1 MSLTLTTLSQSQV
14 QSLLTAETTQLEQPI
29 VNWQAQ
35 IKTDQAM
42 ISSWGTIG
50 GALTTLQNDIGPLK
64 DPTQFN
70 DRAATSSDSSVATAT
85 ATNTAAAGTYQLT
98 NVQPA
103 AAQSVYSAS
112 YASPSASLGSGSGSL
127 TITLASGTTET
138 VNVGAADATLSGV
151 VAAINAASNGQV
163 TASIVGGSSGDRL
176 VIAGNTTGASSAFT
190 ISGSGSLSG
199 FTYSTGGTGNTFT
212 LATAASDASMDVNGV
227 PVSNATNTF
236 ADAIPGATITVAGTG
251 SSTVQV
257 TASASAMSSAAS
269 TVVGDYN
276 AAVAAIQ
283 KATAFNGANSQT
295 PNGPLL
301 GNFSAADI
309 ATQLGSAVSTLSFG
323 GLSANAA
330 GISLN
335 KDGSLTFNASNFAAA
350 YASNPTALSG
360 LVSELYTQLNNV
372 LQPAVGSTITGTV
385 AEQTNALN
393 QTVTGL
399 NQEIAQETTSI
410 NAQIENDANAY
421 GAMENAQATYGSWN
435 DYLDA
440 ISSGSSNG

>member
-14 QSLLTAETTQLEQPI
+14 QSLLSAETTQLEQPI
-29 VNWQAQ
+29 VNWQSQ
-35 IKTDQAM
+35 ITADQAM

-50 GALTTLQNDIGPLK
+50 GALTTLQKDVGSLQ

-70 DRAATSSDSSVATAT
+70 DRSATSSDTSVATAS
-85 ATNTAAAGTYQLT
+85 ATNAAATGTYQLT

-103 AAQSVYSAS
+103 AAQSVYSSA
-112 YASPSASLGSGSGSL
+112 YASPSASLGAGSGAL
-127 TITLASGTTET
+127 TITLASGTAET
-138 VNVGAADATLSGV
+138 VNVTAAGATLSGV
-151 VAAINAASNGQV
+151 VAAINSASNGQV
-163 TASIVGGSSGDRL
+163 TASIVGGSGGDRL
-176 VIAGNTTGASSAFT
+176 VIAGNTTGAAAAFSVAGT
-190 ISGSGSLSG
+190 GSLSG
-199 FTYSTGGTGNTFT
+199 LTYSTGGAGNAFT
-212 LATAASDASMDVNGV
+212 LATAAGDASMNVNGV

-257 TASASAMSSAAS
+257 SASADAMSSAMN

-276 AAVAAIQ
+276 AAVAAVQ
-283 KATAFNGANSQT
+283 KATAFNGSNSKT

-309 ATQLGSAVSTLSFG
+309 ASQLGGAVSTLSFG

-335 KDGSLTFNASNFAAA
+335 KDGSLTFSASDFASA
-350 YASNPTALSG
+350 YASNPSALNG
-360 LVSELYTQLNNV
+360 LVGELYTQLNNV
-372 LQPAVGSTITGTV
+372 LQPAIGSTVTGTV

-421 GAMENAQATYGSWN
+421 SAMENAQSTYGSWN

-440 ISSGSSNG
+440 ITSGSSNG